1 MFFGYCSITL
11 FLYIQRMIFL
21 VFLCVFISGCLEN
34 SNTQD
39 TSTKLNKHGSSTP
52 TQKQSSS
59 LVIRNG
65 VMKALA
71 PGQSIGAIYLE
82 IENRTDKQARLTYV
96 HSDRSE
102 KIEVHRHIYNDGMM
116 QMRNVPHLSLDP
128 KTTLAFKPGEYHLMA
143 FGMSP
148 APKVGEN
155 FDVVFEFA
163 GFPAQT
169 LNVVVEK
176 P

>member
-1 MFFGYCSITL
+1 ML
-11 FLYIQRMIFL
+11 FKQAFSFCYS
-21 VFLCVFISGCLEN
+21 VCVVTSKLKRFVLLASYVLLILACKDKTPVVDDLFSSNENTRPLLSLRSGL
-34 SNTQD
+34 
-39 TSTKLNKHGSSTP
+39 
-52 TQKQSSS
+52 
-59 LVIRNG
+59 
-65 VMKALA
+65 MKELP
-71 PGQSIGAIYLE
+71 PGQNIGAIYLQ
-82 IENRTDKQARLTYV
+82 IENSSDKTAVLTYV
-96 HSDRSE
+96 HSDIAE

-128 KTTLAFKPGEYHLMA
+128 KTTLNFKPGEHHLMI
-143 FGMSP
+143 FGLSP
-148 APKVGEN
+148 VPKAGDN